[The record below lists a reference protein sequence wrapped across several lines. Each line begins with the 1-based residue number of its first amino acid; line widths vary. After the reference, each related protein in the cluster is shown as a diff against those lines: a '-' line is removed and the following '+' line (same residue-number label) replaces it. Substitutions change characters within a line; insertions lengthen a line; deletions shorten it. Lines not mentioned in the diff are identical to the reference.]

1 MAVIL
6 QPQRTL
12 VQKRVYDN
20 LTKTMDMKKLTLLL
34 VLSLGAVN
42 ALAQE
47 VAYNGQPLTLEDC
60 REMAVARSKDLEQAR
75 IQVKMADYDRKIAL
89 ANYFPNISAKGA
101 YLYNN
106 RDIALIGADQSAL
119 LQNAGTLVQGQMDA
133 AMAGVVQ
140 QMGGAMTAKMTQLMT
155 AIQSNPALAMEY
167 MGSPMWQTILGML
180 QGVDPSSLAGLM
192 PNISDP
198 VNAIGQD
205 IDKALH
211 PDLHN
216 IWMGAVTVQQPVFVG
231 GKIIYS
237 NQMAALAQDLAASKY
252 DMKYADVVLDVDQA
266 YWQIVSIAEKLRLA
280 QAYADLLHQMER
292 DVRLSIESGVATES
306 DALQVKVKANE
317 ADMMRTKAENGLTLS
332 KMLLCKRIGLP
343 LESEIVLADEKLDA
357 VPAVPY
363 AEEKS
368 MDDIYA
374 RRPETRSLQLAS
386 RIYDRKAKVVRADMM
401 PQVALTANYLV
412 TNPNAFNGIQNT
424 FQGGMLVAGVMVN
437 VPIFHGL
444 EYVNKYKKAKAEAS
458 LYRTQYEDA
467 RELIRLQVTQQR
479 KLLGEASEKVDMT
492 LSNLESAE
500 ENLRKATV
508 GYEAGVVP
516 TNTVLAAQTAWL
528 SAHSEYIDAGIEL
541 QMAAAALNKA
551 EGNYHS
557 TDNK

>member
-6 QPQRTL
+6 QTQSVL
-12 VQKRVYDN
+12 VKKRGYDN
-20 LTKTMDMKKLTLLL
+20 MTKTIYMKKLTLFLL
-34 VLSLGAVN
+34 LALGMVN
-42 ALAQE
+42 ARAQE
-47 VAYNGQPLTLEDC
+47 NVYNGQPLTLEDC
-60 REMAVARSKDLEQAR
+60 REMAIARSKDLEQAR

-106 RDIALIGADQSAL
+106 RDIALVNAEQSAR
-119 LQNAGTLVQGQMDA
+119 LQNAGTLIQGQMNEA
-133 AMAGVVQ
+133 VSGAWQQMSGAMA
-140 QMGGAMTAKMTQLMT
+140 AKMTELMQ
-155 AIQSNPALAMEY
+155 ANPAMALEY
-167 MGSPMWQTILGML
+167 MVSPMWKNVLGML
-180 QGVDPSSLAGLM
+180 QGVDPASLAGMM
-192 PNISDP
+192 PNIADP

-211 PDLHN
+211 PNLHH
-216 IWMGAVTVQQPVFVG
+216 ILVGAVTVQQPVFVG

-280 QAYADLLHQMER
+280 QAYADLLHQMEH
-292 DVRLSIESGVATES
+292 DVQLSIESGVATES

-343 LESEIVLADEKLDA
+343 LESEIVLADENLDA
-357 VPAVPY
+357 VPGVQYEA
-363 AEEKS
+363 EKS
-368 MDDIYA
+368 MEDIYA

-386 RIYDRKAKVVRADMM
+386 QIYDRKAKVVRADMM
-401 PQVALTANYLV
+401 PQVALTANYLL